1 CTTSLRRNIDAG
13 YPRQMRELLINFAI
27 QIVAA
32 ILIHQIPFIEGD
44 DERFACF
51 SDHVQ
56 HKLVLLRDLMG
67 GIDEHDAYFCGIND
81 AARTQRSVVLVP
93 LGIFNLLAQTRG
105 VDKTP
110 QLLVQLHQGVNWVNG
125 GTRDIVNDRAFLA
138 SNLVEQGRLAH
149 IRLAHRSNAT
159 WTSGNG
165 STARLFRESAQNLRQ
180 NVSAS
185 STMQSRNGP
194 RITLAERV
202 ERRHIGVHGIRIKFI
217 RYLDHRYFGALQ
229 F

>member
-1 CTTSLRRNIDAG
+1 
-13 YPRQMRELLINFAI
+13 M
-27 QIVAA
+27 
-32 ILIHQIPFIEGD
+32 
-44 DERFACF
+44 
-51 SDHVQ
+51 
-56 HKLVLLRDLMG
+56 
-67 GIDEHDAYFCGIND
+67 
-81 AARTQRSVVLVP
+81 P

-105 VDKTP
+105 VHKTP

-149 IRLAHRSNAT
+149 IRLAHQSNAT

-165 STARLFRESAQNLRQ
+165 STARLFRESAQNLIQ

-194 RITLAERV
+194 RITQAERV
-202 ERRHIGVHGIRIKFI
+202 ERGHIGVHGIRIKFI
-217 RYLDHRYFGALQ
+217 RYQDHRHFGALQ
-229 F
+229 FARHNRVSLRNADIGIDDENDDIGCFHCHFSLTRNSAVNTLGIRIPTTSVLDEKALSVPVSDIRDAVASNARVVFHDSLTAA